1 MKKTIY
7 ILAVLLSSVA
17 CSKGIVEP
25 VVEDKPAESPT
36 VKIHFCIETPE
47 SVATR
52 STEMADT
59 PNIESL
65 WVIEFGAS
73 GYYKGWHEC
82 VPDEGYVSENGTEGM
97 KGFTVELPISDND
110 QTFHFIA
117 NPPSRSSYLNQT
129 EVNVIN
135 SMTTTG
141 GAAAFWQ
148 RVKVTGGVRGERQ
161 TDGSYVP
168 TEATQELFSVIPLIR
183 NYAKV
188 TVFSSVESIEVV
200 RFALVNV
207 PKLGYVAPYDIK
219 RFDYAAPYMNVSDL
233 SFDNLSTGASSYT
246 PEDVEIVVPT
256 SAESLTW
263 ASAGKS
269 LFMYERPNPTENP
282 TCVIVEA
289 KNGGTTYFYKIELM
303 NGLTYV
309 PIFRDFEYKINM
321 AAVGT
326 EAGETTAQAAL
337 ENAPFGDVSAN
348 LETASLTQISDGT
361 STLYVSY
368 TDYTHVL
375 DGTETSDPTYTLYYK
390 FDTNPYSLTT
400 ELTGTD
406 AVKSVGTEYDV
417 TSGDYAG
424 WKAVDL
430 TLNSGATGI
439 AKSLIT
445 VKGAASEGSR
455 PLYRKVYVRVM
466 GTQDLAL
473 DVDGSSSSK
482 DSPVTV
488 SVTFPEDLGR
498 SLFPVNLYI
507 ETENNTLSSD
517 DPKLSALTGPSQFSS
532 KSGKN
537 TFYFVRTVGY
547 SEYQSNNTISCSFKT
562 NQDNASTEIKVYT
575 EKYFNPATV
584 TLQ

>member
-1 MKKTIY
+1 MR
-7 ILAVLLSSVA
+7 L
-17 CSKGIVEP
+17 C
-25 VVEDKPAESPT
+25 
-36 VKIHFCIETPE
+36 F
-47 SVATR
+47 
-52 STEMADT
+52 
-59 PNIESL
+59 
-65 WVIEFGAS
+65 
-73 GYYKGWHEC
+73 
-82 VPDEGYVSENGTEGM
+82 
-97 KGFTVELPISDND
+97 LP
-110 QTFHFIA
+110 
-117 NPPSRSSYLNQT
+117 
-129 EVNVIN
+129 
-135 SMTTTG
+135 
-141 GAAAFWQ
+141 
-148 RVKVTGGVRGERQ
+148 
-161 TDGSYVP
+161 
-168 TEATQELFSVIPLIR
+168 
-183 NYAKV
+183 
-188 TVFSSVESIEVV
+188 
-200 RFALVNV
+200 
-207 PKLGYVAPYDIK
+207 
-219 RFDYAAPYMNVSDL
+219 
-233 SFDNLSTGASSYT
+233 
-246 PEDVEIVVPT
+246 
-256 SAESLTW
+256 
-263 ASAGKS
+263 
-269 LFMYERPNPTENP
+269 
-282 TCVIVEA
+282 
-289 KNGGTTYFYKIELM
+289 
-303 NGLTYV
+303 
-309 PIFRDFEYKINM
+309 
-321 AAVGT
+321 
-326 EAGETTAQAAL
+326 
-337 ENAPFGDVSAN
+337 
-348 LETASLTQISDGT
+348 TASLTQISDGT

-390 FDTNPYSLTT
+390 FDTNPYSLTA

-430 TLNSGATGI
+430 TLNKGATGI

-547 SEYQSNNTISCSFKT
+547 SEYQSNNTISCHFKT
-562 NQDNASTEIKVYT
+562 NQDNAATEIKVYT
-575 EKYFNPATV
+575 EKYFNPAPA
-584 TLQ
+584 TLP

>member
-1 MKKTIY
+1 MH
-7 ILAVLLSSVA
+7 
-17 CSKGIVEP
+17 GI
-25 VVEDKPAESPT
+25 
-36 VKIHFCIETPE
+36 
-47 SVATR
+47 
-52 STEMADT
+52 
-59 PNIESL
+59 PN
-65 WVIEFGAS
+65 V
-73 GYYKGWHEC
+73 
-82 VPDEGYVSENGTEGM
+82 
-97 KGFTVELPISDND
+97 
-110 QTFHFIA
+110 Q
-117 NPPSRSSYLNQT
+117 
-129 EVNVIN
+129 
-135 SMTTTG
+135 
-141 GAAAFWQ
+141 
-148 RVKVTGGVRGERQ
+148 
-161 TDGSYVP
+161 
-168 TEATQELFSVIPLIR
+168 
-183 NYAKV
+183 
-188 TVFSSVESIEVV
+188 
-200 RFALVNV
+200 
-207 PKLGYVAPYDIK
+207 
-219 RFDYAAPYMNVSDL
+219 
-233 SFDNLSTGASSYT
+233 
-246 PEDVEIVVPT
+246 
-256 SAESLTW
+256 
-263 ASAGKS
+263 
-269 LFMYERPNPTENP
+269 
-282 TCVIVEA
+282 
-289 KNGGTTYFYKIELM
+289 
-303 NGLTYV
+303 
-309 PIFRDFEYKINM
+309 
-321 AAVGT
+321 
-326 EAGETTAQAAL
+326 
-337 ENAPFGDVSAN
+337 NAPFGDVSAN

-390 FDTNPYSLTT
+390 FDTNPYSLTA

-430 TLNSGATGI
+430 TLNKGATGI

-547 SEYQSNNTISCSFKT
+547 SEYQSNNTISCRFKT
-562 NQDNASTEIKVYT
+562 NQDNAATEIKVYT
-575 EKYFNPATV
+575 EKYFNPAPA

>member
-168 TEATQELFSVIPLIR
+168 TEATQELFSVVPLIR

-188 TVFSSVESIEVV
+188 TVFSST
-200 RFALVNV
+200 
-207 PKLGYVAPYDIK
+207 
-219 RFDYAAPYMNVSDL
+219 
-233 SFDNLSTGASSYT
+233 TGSLPPSS
-246 PEDVEIVVPT
+246 
-256 SAESLTW
+256 
-263 ASAGKS
+263 
-269 LFMYERPNPTENP
+269 
-282 TCVIVEA
+282 
-289 KNGGTTYFYKIELM
+289 
-303 NGLTYV
+303 
-309 PIFRDFEYKINM
+309 
-321 AAVGT
+321 
-326 EAGETTAQAAL
+326 
-337 ENAPFGDVSAN
+337 
-348 LETASLTQISDGT
+348 
-361 STLYVSY
+361 
-368 TDYTHVL
+368 
-375 DGTETSDPTYTLYYK
+375 
-390 FDTNPYSLTT
+390 
-400 ELTGTD
+400 
-406 AVKSVGTEYDV
+406 
-417 TSGDYAG
+417 
-424 WKAVDL
+424 
-430 TLNSGATGI
+430 
-439 AKSLIT
+439 
-445 VKGAASEGSR
+445 
-455 PLYRKVYVRVM
+455 
-466 GTQDLAL
+466 
-473 DVDGSSSSK
+473 
-482 DSPVTV
+482 
-488 SVTFPEDLGR
+488 
-498 SLFPVNLYI
+498 
-507 ETENNTLSSD
+507 
-517 DPKLSALTGPSQFSS
+517 
-532 KSGKN
+532 
-537 TFYFVRTVGY
+537 RT
-547 SEYQSNNTISCSFKT
+547 
-562 NQDNASTEIKVYT
+562 
-575 EKYFNPATV
+575 
-584 TLQ
+584 